1 MSQNSNK
8 EKHISVRVTNG
19 THSQLT
25 TYAKANNLTLSK
37 AVETLLQR
45 GLVSELEPLATRN
58 DIQLLKSEYKQH
70 NSELEKSLLLL
81 KQAIENQ
88 PLVTQQLAAPADADA
103 QREHSRLKRAWSA
116 LRGKD

>member
-1 MSQNSNK
+1 MAQKNIK

-19 THSQLT
+19 THSQIS
-25 TYAKANNLTLSK
+25 TYAAANNMTLSK

-45 GLVSELEPLATRN
+45 GLQAELEPLATRK
-58 DIQLLKSEYKQH
+58 DIELLKSEYKHH

-81 KQAIENQ
+81 HNAIKNQ
-88 PLVTQQLAAPADADA
+88 PLVTQQLAAPSDSDA
-103 QREHSRLKRAWSA
+103 QQERSRLSRAWSV